1 MATLVTITITISNSA
16 GFTNSQAVAKVAD
29 VMRVFQGNTVNPVY
43 ADEAVTLV
51 VT

>member
-1 MATLVTITITISNSA
+1 MATLVTITITINTPL
-16 GFTNSQAVAKVAD
+16 TNSQAVAKVAD
-29 VMRVFQGNTVNPVY
+29 VMRVFQGNTVNPIY